1 MAAKV
6 KEAPLSS
13 LLAGA
18 GGVAAGCYAMG
29 CPPQKMCY
37 GAAAYAAGAG
47 VALMSPL
54 CEADKEPRGLGYGSC
69 NALVGEGKP
78 YAITR
83 DHVAGLV
90 VMVGTMMYFDADWKQ
105 IAAAAVRATGGS
117 VAAQY
122 GYEAYNK

>member
-1 MAAKV
+1 MNTQNSHAQFECV
-6 KEAPLSS
+6 CTLSHS
-13 LLAGA
+13 HSQSSTQCF
-18 GGVAAGCYAMG
+18 VR
-29 CPPQKMCY
+29 

-54 CEADKEPRGLGYGSC
+54 CEEDKERRGMNYGSC

-83 DHVAGLV
+83 DHLAGLV

-105 IAAAAVRATGGS
+105 IAAAAVGATGGS